1 MPPTAS
7 TTPAIY
13 TPSTAARIP
22 ASQWTSTPPMVE
34 GTHHRRIRNVV
45 ATEGIEGRDGT
56 AMEADSITEQQ
67 QQHQLLLPQDA
78 EEEMVEEEEQEP
90 DGPRMTRL
98 RGILAKSLQET
109 LKVCNTKAIQE
120 CFPQLAQQKP
130 QDLLEAHAKVCE
142 FLQVEVNNEF
152 EQIIKERNV
161 AYKLNALDR
170 LVAEA
175 KSQGRTAGSTALLD
189 LTPEAA
195 VRARVVPAKEAEV
208 QRLKE
213 ELERVRLDNRRLGGA
228 LNHCAAEQEAL
239 KFELDELFQ
248 EFQQSYGIASQLPV
262 AEMQQLLDA
271 TLAEIRD
278 P

>member
-1 MPPTAS
+1 MPATAS
-7 TTPAIY
+7 TPPTY

-22 ASQWTSTPPMVE
+22 ASQWTSTPPTLDNATRPRRQHTLAGENAGGRVTGRAE
-34 GTHHRRIRNVV
+34 G
-45 ATEGIEGRDGT
+45 
-56 AMEADSITEQQ
+56 AMETDESMEEQAY
-67 QQHQLLLPQDA
+67 QDI
-78 EEEMVEEEEQEP
+78 EEEEQEP

-109 LKVCNTKAIQE
+109 LKVSNAKAIQE
-120 CFPQLAQQKP
+120 CFPHLAQEKP

-142 FLQVEVNNEF
+142 FLQVEVTSEF
-152 EQIIKERNV
+152 EEIIKERNV

-170 LVAEA
+170 LVTEA
-175 KSQGRTAGSTALLD
+175 KNQGRTAGSTALLD

-262 AEMQQLLDA
+262 AEMERLLDA
-271 TLAEIRD
+271 TLSEIR
-278 P
+278 

>member
-1 MPPTAS
+1 MPAAASTPPTH
-7 TTPAIY
+7 

-22 ASQWTSTPPMVE
+22 ASQWTSTPP
-34 GTHHRRIRNVV
+34 TLDNTAQQRRRNIPVGQNSGERE
-45 ATEGIEGRDGT
+45 AGED
-56 AMEADSITEQQ
+56 AMETDDPYDEQA
-67 QQHQLLLPQDA
+67 HQS
-78 EEEMVEEEEQEP
+78 EEAEEQEP

-109 LKVCNTKAIQE
+109 LKACNAKAIQE
-120 CFPQLAQQKP
+120 CFPHLAQEKP

-142 FLQVEVNNEF
+142 FLQVEVTSEF
-152 EQIIKERNV
+152 EEIIKERSV

-170 LVAEA
+170 LVSEA
-175 KSQGRTAGSTALLD
+175 KSHGRTAGSTALLD

-228 LNHCAAEQEAL
+228 LNHCTAEQESL

-248 EFQQSYGIASQLPV
+248 EFQQSYGITSQLPV
-262 AEMQQLLDA
+262 AEMERLLDA
-271 TLAEIRD
+271 TLAEIR
-278 P
+278 